1 MKLREAIDRYVAWQR
16 SHGAKFESSAFV
28 LNLFLKSIDEETACD
43 AVTRSQVCTF
53 LAGKGPLTRYRENK
67 DGALAGFYRYAI
79 SRGYTS
85 SSPLP
90 DDEPRAPRS
99 APPYIYSHDELRRIF
114 GSIDASRKNPVQLDA
129 QTFRTLLLILYGA
142 GLRGGEAR
150 RLTVADVDLPA
161 AELSVRNSKFYKS
174 RIVPIGPQLVEVLR
188 TYAIL
193 RANRESD
200 PISLD
205 TELA

>member
-1 MKLREAIDRYVAWQR
+1 M
-16 SHGAKFESSAFV
+16 
-28 LNLFLKSIDEETACD
+28 
-43 AVTRSQVCTF
+43 
-53 LAGKGPLTRYRENK
+53 
-67 DGALAGFYRYAI
+67 
-79 SRGYTS
+79 
-85 SSPLP
+85 
-90 DDEPRAPRS
+90 
-99 APPYIYSHDELRRIF
+99 
-114 GSIDASRKNPVQLDA
+114 ASRKNPVQLDA

-193 RANRESD
+193 RANRPFPEGKAS
-200 PISLD
+200 SF
-205 TELA
+205 LAMRTAVTN